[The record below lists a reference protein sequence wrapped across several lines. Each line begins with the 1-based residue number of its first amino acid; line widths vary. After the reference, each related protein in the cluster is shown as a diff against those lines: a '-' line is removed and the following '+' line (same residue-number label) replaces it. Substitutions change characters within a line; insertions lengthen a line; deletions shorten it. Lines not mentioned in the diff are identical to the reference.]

1 MAHLVA
7 ITRNHFQKAMATNK
21 KQSVKNNRMKSNDH
35 IKSSAEDSSVKETS
49 IKDSPIEDSSGENS
63 SGKKRSAS
71 LEADRATQD
80 TPAYRERVYE
90 IVRRIPTGRVM
101 TYGQIA
107 EMLGEGYTPRTVGF
121 VMHAADEERTPWQRV
136 INAQGACS
144 TGRIILPPDK
154 QQRMLE
160 AEGIE
165 FDARGRCNLGQ
176 YRWTPEEFEESSNV
190 NAQDDEQPSLFTE

>member
-1 MAHLVA
+1 MADH
-7 ITRNHFQKAMATNK
+7 
-21 KQSVKNNRMKSNDH
+21 KNRGH
-35 IKSSAEDSSVKETS
+35 EDSR
-49 IKDSPIEDSSGENS
+49 P
-63 SGKKRSAS
+63 A
-71 LEADRATQD
+71 ATPTGAGPVEE

-90 IVRRIPTGRVM
+90 LVKRIPTGRVM

-121 VMHAADEERTPWQRV
+121 VMHAADEETTPWHRV
-136 INAQGACS
+136 INSQGACS

-165 FDARGRCNLGQ
+165 FDARGRCNLGR
-176 YRWTPEEFEESSNV
+176 YRWVPDGAQEEGKEGGM
-190 NAQDDEQPSLFTE
+190 QGSLFTD